1 MLLRRSDILTLE
13 GGGAKLMPLRR
24 IYNSQLRGGWDWPW
38 QQYDEYGLEESA
50 TLLATEVVHKARN
63 GCRYEDT
70 LKTFR
75 ECCRKAMDKEII
87 RDYVQD
93 SRDKGKTQRYRKT
106 MAQQASTYMRWRSVC
121 VYGTAALALAALAYY
136 YMTMG
141 PTPGP
146 EASPPPP
153 LTCPTMQHA
162 NPAGTAC
169 EHDTFVDVVR
179 DSVNDLKNTL
189 SLGNPFKYLP
199 IPVRFGGG
207 GEEHDDLAEKY
218 MRMLLKRVIPK
229 DERKAL
235 LDEILPKP
243 KQKKV
248 PKKKKTAVDTQCMC
262 LKKDGSRCSFSKQRG
277 LDFCGIHKK
286 NCSTLLRGG
295 VKRRTYRHD
304 VKTLMLKKSNMHHIV
319 AFDSKEVYRV
329 DREGKEAAVMKAFII
344 SARGGRYTFKDYLL
358 YSYDVTEQEH
368 IFEAWT
374 GETWVPVNALLY
386 NLLSIEVDGA
396 DTSL

>member
-1 MLLRRSDILTLE
+1 MLRRSDILTLE
-13 GGGAKLMPLRR
+13 GGGAKLIPLRR

-38 QQYDEYGLEESA
+38 QQYDEYGLEETA
-50 TLLATEVVHKARN
+50 TLLAKEVVRKARD

-87 RDYVQD
+87 RAYVQD
-93 SRDKGKTQRYRKT
+93 SGDKGKKQRYKET
-106 MAQQASTYMRWRSVC
+106 MAQQESAYRRWRLASAC

-136 YMTMG
+136 YMR

-146 EASPPPP
+146 EAPPPPPP
-153 LTCPTMQHA
+153 LTCPTLQHA

-199 IPVRFGGG
+199 IPVRLGGG

-229 DERKAL
+229 GERKAL
-235 LDEILPKP
+235 LDKILPKP
-243 KQKKV
+243 KKKKE
-248 PKKKKTAVDTQCMC
+248 PKKKKTVVVVDTQCLC
-262 LKKDGSRCSFSKQRG
+262 RKKDGIRCSWRKQPG
-277 LDFCGIHKK
+277 LNFCGVHKDCK
-286 NCSTLLRGG
+286 NTIVLRGG
-295 VKRRTYRHD
+295 
-304 VKTLMLKKSNMHHIV
+304 
-319 AFDSKEVYRV
+319 
-329 DREGKEAAVMKAFII
+329 
-344 SARGGRYTFKDYLL
+344 
-358 YSYDVTEQEH
+358 
-368 IFEAWT
+368 
-374 GETWVPVNALLY
+374 
-386 NLLSIEVDGA
+386 
-396 DTSL
+396 